1 MTIPSSVTSI
11 GVSAFG
17 FSGLTSVSIPNSVT
31 SIGDLAF
38 YECNKLKTIYNH
50 RVEPLDCSPQFSD
63 DNYKNT
69 ILYVPKGSS
78 AAYEKVDP
86 WRNFWNIE
94 EKEFAG
100 VDGVIADQEAKTEVG
115 RFNLQGIE
123 VGEDYEG
130 LVIIRDIQIMDSIAL
145 WEIDRE
151 WRIRRW
157 VLIRL
162 QFLDSQTVKTVNVA
176 TQGYDGSAP
185 ALTEAQKSGF
195 SIRLVSF
202 PFA

>member
-1 MTIPSSVTSI
+1 M
-11 GVSAFG
+11 
-17 FSGLTSVSIPNSVT
+17 
-31 SIGDLAF
+31 
-38 YECNKLKTIYNH
+38 
-50 RVEPLDCSPQFSD
+50 
-63 DNYKNT
+63 
-69 ILYVPKGSS
+69 
-78 AAYEKVDP
+78 DP

>member
-1 MTIPSSVTSI
+1 MPIMQNV
-11 GVSAFG
+11 G
-17 FSGLTSVSIPNSVT
+17 
-31 SIGDLAF
+31 
-38 YECNKLKTIYNH
+38 
-50 RVEPLDCSPQFSD
+50 
-63 DNYKNT
+63 YKH
-69 ILYVPKGSS
+69 PK
-78 AAYEKVDP
+78 
-86 WRNFWNIE
+86 R
-94 EKEFAG
+94 
-100 VDGVIADQEAKTEVG
+100 
-115 RFNLQGIE
+115 L
-123 VGEDYEG
+123 
-130 LVIIRDIQIMDSIAL
+130 IRDIQLMDSIAL